1 MEKHEIWTKLTAVF
15 RDAFDDDA
23 LTLKPETT
31 ADDVEDWDS
40 LRHIQLL
47 VAVEKAFNIRF
58 NTGEVANLANVG
70 QMVDLIAKRTAK

>member
-1 MEKHEIWTKLTAVF
+1 MTNPEIWTKLTAVF
-15 RDAFDDDA
+15 RDTFDDDT

-31 ADDVEDWDS
+31 AHDVEDWDS

-47 VAVEKAFNIRF
+47 VAVEKAFNVRF

-70 QMVDLIAKRTAK
+70 QMVDLIAKRTTK

>member
-1 MEKHEIWTKLTAVF
+1 MQKTDIWNKLTTVF
-15 RDAFDDDA
+15 RETFDDDA
-23 LTLKPETT
+23 LTITPETT
-31 ADDVEDWDS
+31 AHDVADWDS

-47 VAVEKAFNIRF
+47 VAVEKAFGMRF

>member
-1 MEKHEIWTKLTAVF
+1 MEQHEIWRNLTAVF
-15 RDAFDDDA
+15 RDTFDDDT
-23 LTLKPETT
+23 LTLSPETT
-31 ADDVEDWDS
+31 AQDVDGWDS

-47 VAVEKAFNIRF
+47 VAVEKAFGMRF

>member
-1 MEKHEIWTKLTAVF
+1 MEQHEIWRNLTAVF
-15 RDAFDDDA
+15 RDTFDDDT
-23 LTLKPETT
+23 LTLNPETT
-31 ADDVEDWDS
+31 AQDVDGWDS

-47 VAVEKAFNIRF
+47 VAVEKAFGMRF

>member
-1 MEKHEIWTKLTAVF
+1 MEHHDIWKKLTTVF
-15 RDAFDDDA
+15 RDTFDDDA
-23 LTLKPETT
+23 LTLTPQTT
-31 ADDVEDWDS
+31 AHDVEDWDS